1 MKKIIKNRVFQICF
15 VLVLVVLL
23 VLLCII
29 NRYNEDIVTR
39 VSKVLGYKFYKIECI
54 NESCDYVAAYK
65 GSEKGNTEIRIINS
79 NGKTVVKYYEDYS
92 KSEYKKEPV
101 AATRNYAILAKKD
114 SKNYTTGYVVVNS
127 KGKEILKEDDTTLFV
142 VTNEL
147 FYGKKNN
154 LYTVYDYTGKII
166 YDGVKDLVF
175 YNNNKIVTFVNNELN
190 IMNDKSERI
199 LDGYKIVEE
208 VKNDDDTLYLLL
220 EDQNNNNYYFF
231 DVKNNKIVGD
241 SFNSYIVM
249 SNNKLLITKKIN
261 NEVKKYLLNTKG
273 ESEKEV
279 ISNSDIYDKLTKNID
294 KDTYKIID
302 DSVFLTNQKGLLV
315 KNTKDNSIGTYE
327 IKTGNYNKLFS
338 FKDGIDGDISIY
350 NLYESLDDVYIEVGC
365 STYYCNEEN
374 ILVYNPVNNKVSFKI
389 SGSEKEIKKY
399 REYSGNYKVVTY
411 TDKTYGLFDE
421 NNNEILTSENNIV
434 VVDQKV
440 LIDDDSSKSNVLA
453 YSSKDKRLLNNNDN
467 LAILDEKSNYK
478 IYKIF
483 EDKYLYL
490 YSLDGVLIKKIPIE
504 SSSVSFGDKY
514 ALYIENNNV
523 NVINLMKNKT
533 KSLNITTKQLV
544 LDSNGAVIPPYKG
557 AIVITDTN
565 DNNVKVFN
573 YNKKMIKKIKNS
585 KVESVGFD
593 EENNKI
599 FLITKQDKNYGLYI
613 IK

>member
-1 MKKIIKNRVFQICF
+1 MKKILKNKIFQV
-15 VLVLVVLL
+15 VLILLVVASL
-23 VLLCII
+23 VLLCFF
-29 NRYNEDIVTR
+29 NRIDEDVVTR
-39 VSKVLGYKFYKIECI
+39 VSKVLGYKYYKIECI
-54 NESCDYVAAYK
+54 SEKCDYVAAYK
-65 GSEKGNTEIRIINS
+65 GSKKGNTEIRIINS
-79 NGKTVVKYYEDYS
+79 NGKTVVKYKEDYS
-92 KSEYKKEPV
+92 KTEYKRVPV
-101 AATRNYAILAKKD
+101 AATTNYAILAKKD
-114 SKNYTTGYVVVNS
+114 NKGYTTGYVVVNS
-127 KGKEILKEDDTTLFV
+127 KGKEILTEDDTTLFV
-142 VTNEL
+142 ITNEL
-147 FYGKKNN
+147 FYSEKDN

-166 YDGVKDLVF
+166 YDGVKELTF
-175 YNNNKIVTFVNNELN
+175 YNNNKIVTFVSSELN

-208 VKNDDDTLYLLL
+208 VKNDDETLYLVIG
-220 EDQNNNNYYFF
+220 DQNNNYYFF

-302 DSVFLTNQKGLLV
+302 DSVFSINQKGLLV

-338 FKDGIDGDISIY
+338 FKEGIDGEINVY
-350 NLYESLDDVYIEVGC
+350 TLYESLDEVYLQVGC
-365 STYYCNEEN
+365 SSSYCNEEN
-374 ILVYNPVNNKVSFKI
+374 ILVFNPISNKVSFNI
-389 SGSEKEIKKY
+389 TGFEKEIKNY

-411 TDKTYGLFDE
+411 TDKTYGLFDDS
-421 NNNEILTSENNIV
+421 NNEILTSENNIV
-434 VVDQKV
+434 VIDQEI
-440 LIDDDSSKSNVLA
+440 LIDDDFSKSNVLL
-453 YSSKDKRLLNNNDN
+453 YSSKDKKLLNNNDN

-533 KSLNITTKQLV
+533 KSLDITTKQLV

-565 DNNVKVFN
+565 DNTVKVFN

-599 FLITKQDKNYGLYI
+599 FLITKQDKNYGLFI